1 MKHKLT
7 ISTLLLLALFLT
19 LAPTIMATKWY
30 VDGVKGKDINPC
42 KAPSTAACKTIGHA
56 ISLASSGDTV
66 IVAAA
71 TYTENLTIGISL
83 NVLGAGARTTII
95 DGGGVSRVVTISNAA
110 VHVTLSELTIRNGI
124 APSYG
129 GGILPRS
136 FGGGINNSGTLTLT
150 NSTVSGNSAPIPC
163 FYLFQRFLLCRG
175 PASGGGIYN
184 SGALIISNST
194 ISGNQAGG
202 SHCTGNCSASGG
214 GIYNVGTMMLITNST
229 LTGNDANAAC
239 STSVHCPVVGGAFS
253 SSGTVTLNN
262 STVEG
267 NSAYSCSAVCS
278 GKGGAIAGLAT
289 LQNSIIANNSGT
301 NCGGTIKSNGY
312 NLSSDTTC
320 NFSNSGDRNDI
331 DPKLGPLQYN
341 GGPTQTQA
349 LLPGSPAID
358 AGNPSGCTDGN
369 GQLLKTDQRG
379 YPRPDSDDKTTAK
392 PRCDMGAY
400 ESD

>member
-30 VDGVKGKDINPC
+30 VDGVKGKDTNPC

-136 FGGGINNSGTLTLT
+136 SGGGINNSGTLTLT
-150 NSTVSGNSAPIPC
+150 NSTVSGNWAPIPC
-163 FYLFQRFLLCRG
+163 IHFDPFVGGCVIRAG
-175 PASGGGIYN
+175 TASGGGIYN
-184 SGALIISNST
+184 SGALIISNSI
-194 ISGNQAGG
+194 ISRNHAG
-202 SHCTGNCSASGG
+202 SYCTGSCSAIGG
-214 GIYNVGTMMLITNST
+214 GIYNRGALMMIKNST
-229 LTGNDANAAC
+229 LTGNSAGTAC
-239 STSVHCPVVGGAFS
+239 STGFCQVGVGAAFYTYT
-253 SSGTVTLNN
+253 GTVTLNN

-267 NSAYSCSAVCS
+267 SMA
-278 GKGGAIAGLAT
+278 
-289 LQNSIIANNSGT
+289 
-301 NCGGTIKSNGY
+301 
-312 NLSSDTTC
+312 
-320 NFSNSGDRNDI
+320 
-331 DPKLGPLQYN
+331 
-341 GGPTQTQA
+341 
-349 LLPGSPAID
+349 
-358 AGNPSGCTDGN
+358 
-369 GQLLKTDQRG
+369 
-379 YPRPDSDDKTTAK
+379 
-392 PRCDMGAY
+392 
-400 ESD
+400 